1 MGGVNR
7 PTKTSFRE
15 SNTLKKT
22 VFITALAV
30 LSSVVTMAAPAT
42 PTVYV
47 APDNGFEVAI
57 VAGLAKK
64 QVPVTITAKPEDA
77 EFTLVAN
84 TVQVHQESAGSKIAR
99 CLFAYC
105 IGIED
110 SGSVSVQLIDNHTKA
125 IVWAYNV
132 NKQRGGQ
139 SNQQSMAEAIAKHL
153 NNDFLKKR

>member
-1 MGGVNR
+1 
-7 PTKTSFRE
+7 
-15 SNTLKKT
+15 LKKT
-22 VFITALAV
+22 IFITALAV
-30 LSSVVTMAAPAT
+30 LSSAIIGNAMAATTAA

-47 APDNGFEVAI
+47 AHDNGFETDI
-57 VAGLAKK
+57 IGGIEKK
-64 QVPVTITAKPEDA
+64 HVPVTIVTDPVQADY
-77 EFTLVAN
+77 TLTAN
-84 TVQVHQESAGSKIAR
+84 TVQIHQESAGSKIAR

-139 SNQQSMAEAIAKHL
+139 SNRQSMAEAIAKHL
-153 NNDFLKKR
+153 NNDFLKKQ